1 MTGTE
6 NIDENKNDQKEKDKR
21 KWRQKTDA
29 AEYRKSRQKEQTRL

>member
-21 KWRQKTDA
+21 KWRQKIDIT
-29 AEYRKSRQKEQTRL
+29 EYKKSRQKKQTRL